1 MENHTTVTVFILA
14 ALTEDPK
21 LKIVLF
27 VFLLLTYL
35 LSISGNLVII
45 TLTLLDS
52 HLKTPMYFFLRNF
65 SFLEISYTTV
75 CIPKLLVSM
84 ATGDKT
90 ISFNC
95 CATQLLCLPSWSI

>member
-35 LSISGNLVII
+35 LSISGNLVI

-52 HLKTPMYFFLRNF
+52 HLKTPMYFFLRNI
-65 SFLEISYTTV
+65 SFLEISYMTV